1 MTGQDWSRTGVV
13 VAGAMLALV
22 GITAPGHSQS
32 AGSIGVRVQVVK
44 AWDPVEAVV
53 GQGGQD
59 GHGGQGGQ
67 GVVMALRSSQP
78 TADRPVL
85 VEVEVP
91 REARPGRVTVVVP

>member
-13 VAGAMLALV
+13 VAGAMLALA

-53 GQGGQD
+53 GRGGQD
-59 GHGGQGGQ
+59 GHGGQRGQ
-67 GVVMALRSSQP
+67 GVMAIRSSQP